1 MASKNNQETATPT
14 ELERLRD
21 ILFGEYARHTELKI
35 EDIES
40 HLNQFRREILKALSD
55 QESIQA
61 NQLETTRQ
69 ALDDKLSQAG
79 NSHQALEN
87 RLDQFAAD
95 VNQQIAAL
103 REEMNEHL
111 ARLADELT
119 NRRVLGRLLTDL
131 GQELQGTAAEE
142 PGD

>member
-142 PGD
+142 PSD